1 VTARDSQVVL
11 IADDP
16 GFARD
21 LMARWQTER
30 GLPGITVMS
39 TDLLTG
45 SGEGNFDLVGFDL
58 TVFDLAI
65 IGSVRNKRLV
75 SVLKM
80 VEAGDY
86 PVICLLE
93 NAVDV
98 KMAKSGYPRLHVM
111 QSHDGWLDSLLLLA
125 AECLKRLDLI
135 ERVRKAEKAALAS
148 SRGAILGRYML
159 ESRHDLNNCLTS
171 VMGNAELLLLDADAF
186 AFTEP
191 VRDQLQTIHEMALN
205 MHEIMQRFSSVA
217 AEIRMAEN
225 SSQDETVNLSHVA
238 STIQ

>member
-1 VTARDSQVVL
+1 MKVRDSQVVL

-21 LMARWQTER
+21 LMARWQMER

-45 SGEGNFDLVGFDL
+45 SGEGNSDLAG
-58 TVFDLAI
+58 FDLAI
-65 IGSVRNKRLV
+65 VGSVRDKRLV

-93 NAVDV
+93 NAADV
-98 KMAKSGYPRLHVM
+98 KMAKAGYPRLHVM
-111 QSHDGWLDSLLLLA
+111 QSHDGWLDALLLLA
-125 AECLKRLDLI
+125 TECLRRMDLT
-135 ERVRKAEKAALAS
+135 ERVRKAEKAAQAS
-148 SRGAILGRYML
+148 SRGATLGRYML

-171 VMGNAELLLLDADAF
+171 VMGNAELLLLDADTF

-191 VRDQLQTIHEMALN
+191 IRDQLQTIHEMALH

-217 AEIRMAEN
+217 AELRAAEN
-225 SSQDETVNLSHVA
+225 SSQDETKNLSHA
-238 STIQ
+238 AFTIQ

>member
-1 VTARDSQVVL
+1 MTVRDSQVVL

-21 LMARWQTER
+21 LMARWQIER

-45 SGEGNFDLVGFDL
+45 TGAGNFDLAGVDL
-58 TVFDLAI
+58 AVFDLVI
-65 IGSVRNKRLV
+65 VGSVRNKRLV
-75 SVLKM
+75 SVLKK

-98 KMAKSGYPRLHVM
+98 KMAKSSYPRLHVM
-111 QSHDGWLDSLLLLA
+111 QLHDGWLDSLLLLA

-217 AEIRMAEN
+217 AEIRTSEN
-225 SSQDETVNLSHVA
+225 PSQDETGKLSHAA

>member
-1 VTARDSQVVL
+1 MRDSQVVL

-16 GFARD
+16 AFARD

-45 SGEGNFDLVGFDL
+45 IAEGH
-58 TVFDLAI
+58 FDLAI
-65 IGSVRNKRLV
+65 IGSVRNKRLAA
-75 SVLKM
+75 VLKM

-86 PVICLLE
+86 PVICVLE
-93 NAVDV
+93 NAADV
-98 KMAKSGYPRLHVM
+98 KATKSAHPRLHAM
-111 QSHDGWLDSLLLLA
+111 QAHEGWLDSFVLLA
-125 AECLKRLDLI
+125 AECLKRVDLT
-135 ERVRKAEKAALAS
+135 ERVRRAEKAALAS
-148 SRGAILGRYML
+148 SHGALLGRYML

-171 VMGNAELLLLDADAF
+171 VMGNAELLLLDGDAF
-186 AFTEP
+186 P
-191 VRDQLQTIHEMALN
+191 DSVRDQLQTIHEMALN

-217 AEIRMAEN
+217 AEIRAAEN
-225 SSQDETVNLSHVA
+225 SSQDETEKLSHAV